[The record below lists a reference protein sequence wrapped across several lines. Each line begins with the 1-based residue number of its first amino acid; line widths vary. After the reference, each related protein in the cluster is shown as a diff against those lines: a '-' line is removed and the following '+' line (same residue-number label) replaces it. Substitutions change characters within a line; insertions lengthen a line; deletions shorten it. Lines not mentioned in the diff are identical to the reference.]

1 MREKQ
6 SPTQFTDKVA
16 LLFLL
21 LLSDPERK
29 WHVHDFRREGISMG
43 WASEILS
50 ALHDSHLVEREYRGK
65 FSYTTLVSPQRLIGT
80 WTERYSFS
88 MNRQYSFRSVQKNIL
103 SELKT
108 ACKKEK
114 KPPYALTLHTGA
126 NLLAPYVKSPAV
138 HAYLEAKS
146 FGRTLAFLK
155 KALDLRQ
162 VMDGGTIHFYEP
174 FCKEAVFKNTRI
186 LRGFRVVS
194 NLQLYL
200 DLFHHGLRGY
210 EHSTHLKH
218 TLEERRISLWSK

>member
-1 MREKQ
+1 MRGQQ

-21 LLSDPERK
+21 LLSDPGRK
-29 WHVHDFRREGISMG
+29 WHVHDFRQEGISMG

-50 ALHDSHLVEREYRGK
+50 ALRDSHLVEREYRGK
-65 FSYTTLVSPQRLIGT
+65 FSYTTLVSPQRLIGA

-88 MNRQYSFRSVQKNIL
+88 MNRKYSFRSRQENVL
-103 SELKT
+103 AELKT
-108 ACKKEK
+108 AYKNEG
-114 KPPYALTLHTGA
+114 KPLYALTLHSGA
-126 NLLAPYVKSPAV
+126 NLLAPYVKSTAV
-138 HAYLEAKS
+138 HAYLEPKS
-146 FGRTLAFLK
+146 FGRTLPLLK
-155 KALDLRQ
+155 KALNLKQ

-174 FCKEAVFKNTRI
+174 FCKEAVFKNTRMV
-186 LRGFRVVS
+186 RGFRVVS

-218 TLEERRISLWSK
+218 TLEERGISLWSI